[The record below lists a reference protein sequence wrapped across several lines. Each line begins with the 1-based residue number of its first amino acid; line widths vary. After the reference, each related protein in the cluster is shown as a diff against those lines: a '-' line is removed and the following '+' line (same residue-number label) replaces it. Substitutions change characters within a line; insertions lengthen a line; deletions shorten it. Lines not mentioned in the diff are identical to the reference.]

1 MEVFNFTNK
10 NFLSYFLVNVFGKKN
25 ILKNF
30 LADYGLKWIGE
41 NLSNENLEDDID
53 DYCED
58 SDNQSLISTSRADND
73 HQSKFT
79 YANKFYYPDNNAENS
94 KKSKTSFYF
103 FIS

>member
-1 MEVFNFTNK
+1 LV
-10 NFLSYFLVNVFGKKN
+10 YFFGKKN

-79 YANKFYYPDNNAENS
+79 
-94 KKSKTSFYF
+94 
-103 FIS
+103 